1 MNFIEGGVC
10 APQGF
15 KASGVICGIRPNP
28 QKNDLGLVA
37 SDGPCTSAGVFTKNQ
52 VKAAPVLLDMET
64 VKYGVSRAIIA
75 NSGIANACAED
86 CEINA
91 KKMQQLC
98 AKELD
103 LKEEEVLVCSTGII
117 GQRLNIEAIEKG
129 LPELVHSL
137 SSSAEGS
144 DAAARAIMTTDTVK
158 KEQAVEIEIQGI
170 PVKIGAI
177 TKGSGMIHPNMGTM
191 LCFATTDCAISAKM
205 LQKAL
210 KSACDVSFNRISV
223 DGDTSTN
230 DSFLIMANGYAG
242 NPEITEEDE
251 AFDRFVEALTAV
263 SQDLARRMAAD
274 GEGAKHLITCT
285 VDGAD
290 SEKDAETLAKSVISS
305 SLTKA
310 AIFGNDANWGRVLA
324 AMGYSG
330 VAFDPNHV
338 DISFRSKEG
347 VILVCEKGHGLVF
360 DEELAT
366 KILAQEEVE
375 ILCSIQ
381 GNGTGKATCW
391 GCDLTYDYVQING
404 DYRS

>member
-158 KEQAVEIEIQGI
+158 KEQ
-170 PVKIGAI
+170 
-177 TKGSGMIHPNMGTM
+177 
-191 LCFATTDCAISAKM
+191 
-205 LQKAL
+205 
-210 KSACDVSFNRISV
+210 
-223 DGDTSTN
+223 
-230 DSFLIMANGYAG
+230 
-242 NPEITEEDE
+242 
-251 AFDRFVEALTAV
+251 
-263 SQDLARRMAAD
+263 
-274 GEGAKHLITCT
+274 
-285 VDGAD
+285 
-290 SEKDAETLAKSVISS
+290 ETLR
-305 SLTKA
+305 
-310 AIFGNDANWGRVLA
+310 GAN
-324 AMGYSG
+324 
-330 VAFDPNHV
+330 
-338 DISFRSKEG
+338 
-347 VILVCEKGHGLVF
+347 
-360 DEELAT
+360 
-366 KILAQEEVE
+366 
-375 ILCSIQ
+375 
-381 GNGTGKATCW
+381 
-391 GCDLTYDYVQING
+391 
-404 DYRS
+404 